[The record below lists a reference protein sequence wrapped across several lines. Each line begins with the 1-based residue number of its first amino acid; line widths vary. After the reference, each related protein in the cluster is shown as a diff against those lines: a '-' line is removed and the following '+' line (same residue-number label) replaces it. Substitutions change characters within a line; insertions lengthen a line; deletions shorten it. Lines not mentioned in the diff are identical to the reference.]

1 MHIKKNILLVI
12 AARFNDLL
20 VNDPLARLLALV
32 IVGCNIFIHFKV
44 ICYNALDGVVHRTG
58 RRICIEHTERRN
70 IIA

>member
-1 MHIKKNILLVI
+1 MYINSGNACIQKKKILLVI

-44 ICYNALDGVVHRTG
+44 ICYNALDGTRG
-58 RRICIEHTERRN
+58 GGY
-70 IIA
+70 A